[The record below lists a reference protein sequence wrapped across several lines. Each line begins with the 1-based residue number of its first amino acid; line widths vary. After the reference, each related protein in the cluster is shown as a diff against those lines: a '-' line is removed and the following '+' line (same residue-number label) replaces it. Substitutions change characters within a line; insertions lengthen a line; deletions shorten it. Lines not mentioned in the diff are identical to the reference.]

1 MSNSYRSDTS
11 KPKNFSIAMKKV
23 LLLNS
28 DWSPLNFVS
37 GTRALSLLMRGRAE
51 VISSGDGPSLWEES
65 LSTPNRSYQ
74 LPATVRLFE
83 RVNRRYTAPRFK
95 KRVLFNRD
103 NWQCQYCGVKLDWSS
118 ITIDH
123 VVPRCRG
130 GSTSWKNCVA
140 SCLRCNMKKG
150 SRMLPDTG
158 MQLHKSPSEPKI
170 THYWEF
176 SQRTNWHTDWDL
188 FFTSA

>member
-1 MSNSYRSDTS
+1 
-11 KPKNFSIAMKKV
+11 MKKV

-28 DWSPLNFVS
+28 DWLPLNFVS
-37 GTRALSLLMRGRAE
+37 GMRALNLLLKGRVE
-51 VISSGDGPSLWEES
+51 VISSGDKPSLWDEAFTTS
-65 LSTPNRSYQ
+65 SKSYPI
-74 LPATVRLFE
+74 PATVRLLE

-103 NWQCQYCGVKLDWSS
+103 NWQCQYCGVKLDWAS

-123 VVPRCRG
+123 IVPRCRG

-140 SCLRCNMKKG
+140 SCRRCNMKKG
-150 SRMLPDTG
+150 SRPLSETG
-158 MQLHKSPSEPKI
+158 MQLRKNPSEPKV

-176 SQRTNWHTDWDL
+176 SYVTNWHSDWDI
-188 FFTSA
+188 FFTNV